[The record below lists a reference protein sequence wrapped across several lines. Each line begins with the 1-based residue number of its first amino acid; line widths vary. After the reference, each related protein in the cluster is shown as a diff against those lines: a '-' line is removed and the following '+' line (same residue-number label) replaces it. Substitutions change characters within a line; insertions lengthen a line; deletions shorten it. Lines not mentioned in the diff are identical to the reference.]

1 MEVKEQVMALI
12 GNPEREFEFM
22 QKTDLPGVKDDLVRI
37 RFVPQG
43 ENGFFQAT
51 FYDEEKEI
59 VGSRVFDE
67 LEDAILFVERNK
79 I

>member
-1 MEVKEQVMALI
+1 MEVKEQIMALM
-12 GNPEREFEFM
+12 GNPEREFEFK

-37 RFVPQG
+37 RYVPQG
-43 ENGFFQAT
+43 DSGFFQST
-51 FYDEEKEI
+51 FYDEETEI

-67 LEDAILFVERNK
+67 LEDVILFVEKNK